1 MERMQAS
8 QEQYNPDDY
17 IETASLG
24 TEIAPHLLRKLRSIT
39 AQIDLATEIEDF
51 QSIGVQSREI
61 LIELGNYIYDS
72 HMAGNQEQPQASN
85 FKKKSRTDYPILF
98 K

>member
-61 LIELGNYIYDS
+61 LIELEIIF
-72 HMAGNQEQPQASN
+72 MIRIWQVIKSN
-85 FKKKSRTDYPILF
+85 HKLPILR
-98 K
+98 KKPN

>member
-1 MERMQAS
+1 MQAS

-85 FKKKSRTDYPILF
+85 FKKKPN
-98 K
+98 

>member
-8 QEQYNPDDY
+8 QKQYNPDDY

-24 TEIAPHLLRKLRSIT
+24 TEIAPQLLRKLRSVA

-51 QSIGVQSREI
+51 Q
-61 LIELGNYIYDS
+61 
-72 HMAGNQEQPQASN
+72 
-85 FKKKSRTDYPILF
+85 
-98 K
+98 